1 VANSLYVLPNPPP
14 AGTTF
19 PFSIADDMLGIVDG
33 LTTATVKQ
41 TDPDSGATVQ
51 TATGVTILKRNT
63 GVVSMAVGDGEG
75 AYVNCSH
82 IRIWASTCPFV
93 PKYRDLLTDQEGI
106 TWMVGQ
112 RVDMESFNG
121 FYVFSDCTQLKT
133 QA

>member
-1 VANSLYVLPNPPP
+1 MPNSLFVPPNPPP

-19 PFSIADDMLGIVDG
+19 PFSIADDTLSFVDG
-33 LTTATVKQ
+33 LTFATVQQ
-41 TDPDSGATVQ
+41 TDPDSGAVVQ
-51 TATGVTILKRNT
+51 TASNVTILKRNT
-63 GVVSMAVGDGEG
+63 GVISVPADEGEI

-93 PKYRDLLTDQEGI
+93 PKYRDLLTDQESI
-106 TWMVGQ
+106 TWMIGK

-133 QA
+133 